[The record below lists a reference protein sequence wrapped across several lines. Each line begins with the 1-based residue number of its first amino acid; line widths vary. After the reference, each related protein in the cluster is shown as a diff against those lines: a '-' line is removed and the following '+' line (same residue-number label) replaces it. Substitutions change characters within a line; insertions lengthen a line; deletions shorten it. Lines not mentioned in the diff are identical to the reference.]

1 MEDKALGLN
10 PDYMEAMT
18 YKNIL
23 LRLKANITKDPAE
36 QKRLHR
42 RGRQAPQQ
50 GHRRPE
56 AQADRQ
62 RLVTADWRL
71 QQLQFRKGAVL
82 DAERPFSSY
91 SGV

>member
-50 GHRRPE
+50 GHRRAE

-62 RLVTADWRL
+62 RIVWRGL
-71 QQLQFRKGAVL
+71 QIEREGRSDRAALFVQLAV
-82 DAERPFSSY
+82 
-91 SGV
+91 